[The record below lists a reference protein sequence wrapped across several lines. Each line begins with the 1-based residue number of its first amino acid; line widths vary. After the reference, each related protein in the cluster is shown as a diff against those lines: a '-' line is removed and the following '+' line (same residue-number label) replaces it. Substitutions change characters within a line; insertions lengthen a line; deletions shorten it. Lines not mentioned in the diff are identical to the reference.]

1 MGDIE
6 MLLAVTRQHG
16 LQSEPEQ
23 ETGDL
28 VDIARFMWNQLPLVS
43 KRLTMSHF
51 KELIEEWGLG
61 SDLDPV
67 DNSDRGNSSVEFT
80 ESPAGYR
87 AREKWAERYDELNG
101 APESEDDR

>member
-1 MGDIE
+1 MSDIE
-6 MLLAVTRQHG
+6 TLLAAARQHG

-28 VDIARFMWNQLPLVS
+28 VDIARFMWSQLPAVG
-43 KRLTMSHF
+43 KRRTMANF
-51 KELIEEWGLG
+51 KELIEEWGED
-61 SDLDPV
+61 SDFV
-67 DNSDRGNSSVEFT
+67 DNSDRGEGPVEFT
-80 ESPAGYR
+80 ESPRGYR